1 MTVHQRAHIV
11 AVCRQAVYILLS
23 QLKAGQWVGQRMRG
37 AAVKH
42 IQSKV
47 AVRLQSRRPGDL
59 YRAQVRAQGV
69 FYACRFQYCQFLA
82 DFILYAK
89 DARGSSTPA
98 LCASRVFAGVP
109 KGRKIRRK
117 GWCSGICAAFA
128 KRAV

>member
-1 MTVHQRAHIV
+1 MTVHQCAHIV

-23 QLKAGQWVGQRMRG
+23 QLKAGQWVGQQMCG

-69 FYACRFQYCQFLA
+69 FYACRFQYCQFPA

-89 DARGSSTPA
+89 DAPWQ
-98 LCASRVFAGVP
+98 FHAGVVCQQ
-109 KGRKIRRK
+109 GVCR
-117 GWCSGICAAFA
+117 CA
-128 KRAV
+128 